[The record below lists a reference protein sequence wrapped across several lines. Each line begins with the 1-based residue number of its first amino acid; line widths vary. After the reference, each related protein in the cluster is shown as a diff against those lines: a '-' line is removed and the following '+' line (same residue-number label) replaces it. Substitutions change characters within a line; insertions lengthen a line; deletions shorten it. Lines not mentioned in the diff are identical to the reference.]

1 MPHEHEL
8 RCGQHDVDDGTCCQH
23 CPAWPNR
30 ALRDAVLAALDAADT
45 AGVVVSYLAASQRD
59 ERTTTSLQST
69 TDDGRS
75 MPLQHGLAILAA
87 AGYAD
92 PEAGEPY
99 QSITHPFSW
108 RQSVAASREVLTV
121 IVDVPPAEVPALVV
135 EAVLGS

>member
-1 MPHEHEL
+1 MPHDHEL

-45 AGVVVSYLAASQRD
+45 AGVVLTYVAASQR
-59 ERTTTSLQST
+59 EGRTSTSLQATS
-69 TDDGRS
+69 DDNRRS
-75 MPLQHGLAILAA
+75 MPLA
-87 AGYAD
+87 AGLSILKAAGID
-92 PEAGEPY
+92 EPERQEPWGSGEFWRQIVGEP
-99 QSITHPFSW
+99 SG
-108 RQSVAASREVLTV
+108 LTV